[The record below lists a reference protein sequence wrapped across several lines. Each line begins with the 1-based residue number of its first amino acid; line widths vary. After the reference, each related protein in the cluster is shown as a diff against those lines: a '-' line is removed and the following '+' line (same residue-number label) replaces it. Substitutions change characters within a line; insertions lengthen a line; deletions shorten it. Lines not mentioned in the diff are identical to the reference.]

1 MITIEQTLGRFV
13 DLLPSHI
20 DSANNEFKI
29 HYNWG
34 TQEVL
39 NKYLHIYK
47 DAVYP
52 LVWLINS
59 SDKEN
64 KQTKRISRNARIV
77 IATKSYAKEEF
88 NPYQFQNDFLK
99 TLNPIKDN
107 LIKLVRGSGV
117 SQLIDEEFTYQ
128 FVPNYSFQD
137 NNGTL
142 IDVWNAIVLD
152 LNIEVRTDYECIN
165 VLKF

>member
-77 IATKSYAKEEF
+77 IVTKSYAKEEF